1 MKLFNFW
8 TIGVKVNWFCVC
20 CYHPNAAN
28 DHYATSLG
36 NIDDKMLAIGDG
48 HFGNNKVEIFD
59 IISNTWSYLLM
70 SYPYCGEQ

>member
-28 DHYATSLG
+28 DAKVFYWFFIITSRTSIYLFVDC
-36 NIDDKMLAIGDG
+36 ISPLPLA
-48 HFGNNKVEIFD
+48 
-59 IISNTWSYLLM
+59 
-70 SYPYCGEQ
+70 